1 MIGRKLDR
9 PVPVELTG
17 FLLGSGRRGKDGGGR
32 EEEERRQDGFQ
43 TWTHA
48 VISTCASRLV
58 CWMEL
63 MSLCEY

>member
-32 EEEERRQDGFQ
+32 EEEEERRRDGGFQ

-58 CWMEL
+58 
-63 MSLCEY
+63 Y